1 MEALLFLLN
10 SVAVVVMVYMGLR
23 DDRRP
28 PGTPQASVF
37 RTLEVGDVLPG
48 AAAEQAR
55 RARAARSRAP

>member
-10 SVAVVVMVYMGLR
+10 SIAIVVVVYMGLR

-37 RTLEVGDVLPG
+37 RTIDDGDALPG
-48 AAAEQAR
+48 AVAEQAR
-55 RARAARSRAP
+55 RVRAAQSRAP